1 MKALAT
7 IVVIILMTATVSY
20 AKKNA
25 VVTETA
31 HYGVGLSQI
40 NTGSGH
46 GTGYTIN
53 GNIMKGRKFLEIG
66 VIYSERESK
75 FAGGDIKYKVFL
87 GNIQRVKDENKIF
100 KPYLQYN
107 IIYQKGTSCSPD
119 IVTIDDASYEA
130 PADPGTIATMG
141 HYLAYGNK
149 IKLFGNAY
157 FDSSFG
163 LGVYIGSLDKVNGP
177 GTLGIHSTNAG
188 LTYSIKLGIGY
199 IFN

>member
-7 IVVIILMTATVSY
+7 ILVTILLAATVSY
-20 AKKNA
+20 AKNNA
-25 VVTETA
+25 VGAETA

-40 NTGSGH
+40 NTGTGH

-53 GNIMKGRKFLEIG
+53 ANIMKGRKSLEIG
-66 VIYSERESK
+66 VIYSEHESK
-75 FAGGDIKYKVFL
+75 FAGGDVKYKVFL
-87 GNIQRVKDENKIF
+87 GNVQRVQDENKF
-100 KPYLQYN
+100 YKPYLQYN
-107 IIYQKGTSCSPD
+107 LIYQKGTSYSPD
-119 IVTIDDASYEA
+119 IVTFGDASYEI
-130 PADPGTIATMG
+130 PTEPSSIATMG

-149 IKLFGNAY
+149 IKLFGDVY

-163 LGVYIGSLDKVNGP
+163 LGVYFGSLDKVNGP
-177 GTLGIHSTNAG
+177 DTWGIHGTNAG